1 MFLFILMSHQ
11 LITFN
16 DVFSYCTMML
26 GENCVMLA
34 KVIEARR
41 EDEQMITFA
50 GTLALILLPNT
61 IVHKTLPKTKLHK

>member
-1 MFLFILMSHQ
+1 MSHQ

-34 KVIEARR
+34 KVIETRR
-41 EDEQMITFA
+41 EDGQMITFA
-50 GTLALILLPNT
+50 GALALISLPNT
-61 IVHKTLPKTKLHK
+61 LVHKTLPKTKLYK